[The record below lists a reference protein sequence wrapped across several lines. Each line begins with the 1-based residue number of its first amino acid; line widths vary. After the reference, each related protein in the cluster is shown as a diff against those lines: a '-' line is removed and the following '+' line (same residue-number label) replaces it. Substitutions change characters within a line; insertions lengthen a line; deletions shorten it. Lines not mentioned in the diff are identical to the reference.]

1 MATRG
6 WLRTIVIAVLVAAG
20 TGAAQLGLGY
30 GLGVMAWVPAP
41 GAEQVQDPWTSS
53 LAWTAWIA
61 AASVVAGAICAQR
74 LGGAQI
80 EGGPIARLGWRL
92 VTALSA
98 TIGALITVPLV
109 AVPAHAALLDTNFAH
124 LLPGVYAVCGVVIG
138 LFAALGALTSRAVA
152 TNVIATGVWLW
163 VLAVVAV
170 VTGAGAGPRVGFAQL
185 GVWKFV
191 DNGMQWRNFYLP
203 TAILTLGAALLIG
216 GFAAWPAAWHG
227 ENRIGLTISG
237 AVGPLLVACA
247 YVLAQPIFS
256 TAPIEQVSAFYTA
269 PFAVIAGLAGSLL
282 VATVAG
288 RDTAAATVTGRPT
301 VPAPLPPDTKPA
313 PTAKGSASVPAQG
326 KPVKATARAQVPV
339 PANGLDAAPPAAR
352 PPAQPAADPKA
363 DPKAGPKT
371 EGRTAVATAATAK
384 PAGSSSADM
393 KTPAAGTATIGRQGK
408 RGRR

>member
-41 GAEQVQDPWTSS
+41 GAEQVQNPWTSS

-138 LFAALGALTSRAVA
+138 LFAALGALTARAIA
-152 TNVIATGVWLW
+152 TNVIATAAWLW

-170 VTGAGAGPRVGFAQL
+170 IDARPASAIIHGAGGGPRLGFAQL

-216 GFAAWPAAWHG
+216 GFAAWPAAWRG
-227 ENRIGLTISG
+227 ENRIGVTISG
-237 AVGPLLVACA
+237 AIGPLLVACA

-256 TAPIEQVSAFYTA
+256 DEPIEQVSAFYTA
-269 PFAVIAGLAGSLL
+269 PYAVIAGLAGSLL

-288 RDTAAATVTGRPT
+288 RDAPAAATGRAR
-301 VPAPLPPDTKPA
+301 VPVPRPGTPA
-313 PTAKGSASVPAQG
+313 PTAKGSAPVPAQD

-339 PANGLDAAPPAAR
+339 PANGSDAAKPT
-352 PPAQPAADPKA
+352 ADPKPDA
-363 DPKAGPKT
+363 KP
-371 EGRTAVATAATAK
+371 EAK
-384 PAGSSSADM
+384 PAVAPETAAKPATSPAAEM
-393 KTPAAGTATIGRQGK
+393 KTPAAGSATIGRQGK
-408 RGRR
+408 RGRRN

>member
-1 MATRG
+1 
-6 WLRTIVIAVLVAAG
+6 LRTIVIAVLVAAG

-41 GAEQVQDPWTSS
+41 GAEQVHNPWTSS

-61 AASVVAGAICAQR
+61 AASVVAGAVCAQR

-80 EGGPIARLGWRL
+80 EGGAIARLGWRL

-98 TIGALITVPLV
+98 TIGGLITVPLV

-138 LFAALGALTSRAVA
+138 LFAALGALTARAIA
-152 TNVIATGVWLW
+152 TNVIATAAWLW

-170 VTGAGAGPRVGFAQL
+170 VAGVGGGPRLGFAQL

-216 GFAAWPAAWHG
+216 GFAAWPAAWRG
-227 ENRIGLTISG
+227 ENRIGVTISG

-256 TAPIEQVSAFYTA
+256 DEPIEQVSAFYTA
-269 PFAVIAGLAGSLL
+269 PYAVIAGLAGSLL

-288 RDTAAATVTGRPT
+288 REAPVAATGRAR
-301 VPAPLPPDTKPA
+301 VPVPRPVAAKPA
-313 PTAKGSASVPAQG
+313 PTAKGTAAVPAQD
-326 KPVKATARAQVPV
+326 KPVKATARAQVPM
-339 PANGLDAAPPAAR
+339 PANGSDAAKPTTDPEPP
-352 PPAQPAADPKA
+352 
-363 DPKAGPKT
+363 
-371 EGRTAVATAATAK
+371 AK
-384 PAGSSSADM
+384 PAVASGAGAKPATSPSADM

-408 RGRR
+408 RGRRG